1 MCGVSHFVFGGKKN
15 QNLPKFQR
23 NATVFPFQ
31 HPIIHWY
38 SNICNTISAAHHI
51 RYVTSSQKKC
61 SNSSSESRD
70 IYVYVLDRY
79 IMFIT
84 TYEHNA
90 AHCLQKSF
98 HLIYLSFFLFLLPFL
113 SLSLYLYPSHP
124 LPLRRRSSSTIH
136 THTHT
141 HIQI

>member
-1 MCGVSHFVFGGKKN
+1 MEFLTLSLVEKKIKIF
-15 QNLPKFQR
+15 QNFREMPQC
-23 NATVFPFQ
+23 FPF
-31 HPIIHWY
+31 
-38 SNICNTISAAHHI
+38 NIQLSIGTAISAIPYQLLITFGTSLHHK
-51 RYVTSSQKKC
+51 KKC